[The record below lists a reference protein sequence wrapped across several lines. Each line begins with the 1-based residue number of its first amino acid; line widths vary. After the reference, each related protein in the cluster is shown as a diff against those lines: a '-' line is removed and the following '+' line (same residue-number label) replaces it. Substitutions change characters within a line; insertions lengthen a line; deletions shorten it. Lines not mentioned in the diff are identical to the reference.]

1 MASLATDAI
10 PADPMAFRHLLKKL
24 DDGLGSE
31 DCHKLNFISA
41 DLGIPKAKLERVRQ
55 ATDIFD
61 ELEKQSLIAADDVSL
76 LWELMELI
84 HRKDLLSIIH
94 VYCNKHFVKELHT
107 GQIGKYRLLLL
118 EIADNTSNA
127 DMNCF
132 KQACKD
138 LLGRQAVSK
147 LQNIYQ
153 LFPLLE
159 ERGTLAPSNL
169 DILCQLLNLAGNIQM
184 VQNVHQFESQGN
196 LPDIELVQLSSRLVS
211 EWRKLGTYLGLGHHV
226 LEAID
231 HDNRGTED
239 KAREMLFTW
248 RHNLSHR
255 EDAYGILSK
264 ALKLCYRMDLAEAVN
279 DMARK
284 HKQSALAHP
293 HQDQMVSQPVQYQP
307 VQYQPAVW
315 SSQPHLMKPSDF
327 CTTNAPSIP
336 THTALPVS
344 DHGIPDQV
352 LRELAEKITVEWQK
366 MGTFLNMEHTVLRRI
381 NQDCHRSEEKAYNM
395 LMVWRSQLKPGTDAV
410 HVLASVLKIV
420 GRVDLSEV
428 LKGIA
433 CPSGPMARQLQSLDQ
448 RLTSQPMNVDPPAH
462 PTTQAQ
468 QPMSQADAV
477 PENTP
482 SSCSNVTEKMEEMSI
497 NQSQG
502 GQETSPIQQTYPE
515 TIVGNVGQGHVIA
528 QPSLPEYR
536 MNRNPRGLC
545 MIINNVQ
552 FEGSSLTSRPGSE
565 KDTGKLDNLFNK
577 LHFEVAVKEDLTAH
591 AMLDWFKRVSQLNHS
606 DYDCFA
612 CCILTHGALGQ
623 VFGTDGEP
631 VEIQQILGL
640 FTGVSCRSLVG
651 KPKMFFIQACQG
663 KTEQEGV
670 QDIETD
676 EPERHGL
683 GVGMSKTKPN
693 EADFLLSYATVPGY
707 VSYRSKSEG
716 SWYVNALVDQI
727 NKHHNT
733 TDMLNILTVVN
744 KTLCDQNAQRK
755 GSIRKQVPAPSYTL
769 EKALYLRSLVG

>member
-1 MASLATDAI
+1 MVPQTEINWCNLNSRKGIGLGLQYLYNKISMASLATDAI

-279 DMARK
+279 
-284 HKQSALAHP
+284 
-293 HQDQMVSQPVQYQP
+293 
-307 VQYQPAVW
+307 
-315 SSQPHLMKPSDF
+315 
-327 CTTNAPSIP
+327 
-336 THTALPVS
+336 